1 MAESSPPT
9 VGIIG
14 AGTMGAGI
22 AQVAATSGWV
32 VELMDV
38 DEPTVRAAIDGI
50 GRRLDRLVEKGRLAP
65 EKRDD
70 AAGRLRVAGSPL
82 CFSACDLLL
91 EAVVEDLE
99 AKAAVLRANIGQ
111 LPADCVI
118 ATNTSSLSISRLG
131 DAIGQARRTVGMH
144 FFNPAPVMKLVE
156 VIGGEQTEPS
166 VVDRVAQIAKGWGK
180 QVARAAD
187 VPGFI
192 VNHVARPYYL
202 EAFRIL
208 EDGVA
213 GAEQI
218 DDALRD
224 LGGFRMGPLE
234 LTDLIGQDVNTA
246 TTRSVWEQLGRP
258 PLLHPSR
265 LQERLVAEG
274 RLGRKTGR
282 GVYDYEGE
290 TPSPAVDVKR
300 KPLALGDP
308 LRDAVDAFVARATE
322 ARGGEVPHYV
332 FARVLVAVI
341 AQAAVAHER
350 GVAEP
355 ADIDRALKYGT
366 NYPRGPFEW
375 AQAIGHDLCRRL
387 LEELDAASADGRF
400 AVEALGVGGTRPTR
414 RPAPTEEPPSE

>member
-70 AAGRLRVAGSPL
+70 DAGRLRVAGSPL
-82 CFSACDLLL
+82 CFGSCDLLL

-131 DAIGQARRTVGMH
+131 DAIDQARRTVGMH

-166 VVDRVAQIAKGWGK
+166 VVDRVAQIAEGWGK

-274 RLGRKTGR
+274 NLGRKTGR
-282 GVYDYEGE
+282 GVYTYEGE
-290 TPSPAVDVKR
+290 APAPAVSVER
-300 KPLALGDP
+300 KPLVMSDP
-308 LRDAVDAFVARATE
+308 LREAVEAFVAGATE
-322 ARGGEVPHYV
+322 VRGGEIPHYV

-341 AQAAVAHER
+341 AQAAVAHAR

-387 LEELDAASADGRF
+387 LEELDAASPDGRF
-400 AVEALGVGGTRPTR
+400 AVKALGVGGTRPTS
-414 RPAPTEEPPSE
+414 RPAPTKEPPSE

>member
-1 MAESSPPT
+1 M
-9 VGIIG
+9 
-14 AGTMGAGI
+14 
-22 AQVAATSGWV
+22 AATSGWV

-70 AAGRLRVAGSPL
+70 DAGRLRVAGSPR
-82 CFSACDLLL
+82 CFGSCDLLL
-91 EAVVEDLE
+91 EAVIEDLE
-99 AKAAVLRANIGQ
+99 AKAAVLRANIRQ

-131 DAIGQARRTVGMH
+131 DAIDQARRTVGMH

-156 VIGGEQTEPS
+156 VIGGEQTEPA
-166 VVDRVAQIAKGWGK
+166 VVDRVAQIAEGWGK

-274 RLGRKTGR
+274 HLGRKTGR
-282 GVYDYEGE
+282 GVYTYEGE
-290 TPSPAVDVKR
+290 APAPAVSVER
-300 KPLALGDP
+300 KPLVMSDP
-308 LRDAVDAFVARATE
+308 LREAVEAFVARATE
-322 ARGGEVPHYV
+322 ARGGDVPHYV

-350 GVAEP
+350 GVAER

-366 NYPRGPFEW
+366 NYPKGPFEW
-375 AQAIGHDLCRRL
+375 AREIGHDLCRQL
-387 LEELDAASADGRF
+387 LEQLDAASTDGRF
-400 AVEALGVGGTRPTR
+400 AVEALRVNGAG
-414 RPAPTEEPPSE
+414 